1 LKNGGVQP
9 PPLLVDE
16 DEDEDEDEES
26 SLLGMAEYVRIE
38 FGLAG
43 VVTVSGNTSN
53 LSALS
58 FAK

>member
-1 LKNGGVQP
+1 
-9 PPLLVDE
+9 VDEDEDEDEGE

-26 SLLGMAEYVRIE
+26 SLLGIAEYVRIE

>member
-9 PPLLVDE
+9 PPLLEDE

-53 LSALS
+53 LSVLS